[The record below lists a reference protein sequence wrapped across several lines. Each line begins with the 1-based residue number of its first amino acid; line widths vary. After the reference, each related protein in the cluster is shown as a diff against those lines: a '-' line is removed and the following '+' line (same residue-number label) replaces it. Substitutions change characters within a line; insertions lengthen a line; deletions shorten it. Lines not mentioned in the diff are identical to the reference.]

1 MLENLLKISLF
12 SIDFFGYL
20 LITIGVGF
28 SLIGAFGIFK
38 LPDFYKRLHP
48 AGIIDSFCLI
58 CVCLGA
64 IFLNH
69 FSIIITLKLLI
80 LIFFGLILNA
90 TACYTMAKTASIAKK
105 EEDFLGKSYKRE
117 KI

>member
-1 MLENLLKISLF
+1 MLENLLKISAF
-12 SIDFFGYL
+12 SVDFFGYF
-20 LITIGVGF
+20 LITIGVIF
-28 SLIGAFGIFK
+28 ALIGAFGIVK

-69 FSIIITLKLLI
+69 FSIIVTLKLLI
-80 LIFFGLILNA
+80 LGFFGLILNA
-90 TACYTMAKTASIAKK
+90 TACYTMAKTAATAQK
-105 EEDFLGKSYKRE
+105 EEDFLGKSYKRQ
-117 KI
+117 KL